1 MKKLVLTVDTR
12 EVGKGVSRRIRKG
25 DKIPAVL
32 YGKSVKPIPIIVDR
46 APIEKIIKGSDTVN
60 AMIDMTVAGGDS
72 GLAVI
77 RDYQA
82 DPIKRKL
89 YHVDF
94 QAVGMADRIAVEIPI
109 EVTGTSIGVK
119 EGGVLE
125 LQRRSLH
132 VKAIPDK
139 IPACITLDIS
149 ALDIGDSIHADE
161 VVLPDDVEFL
171 HKRNYTV
178 ISVVPPAKI
187 EATPAEVAAAATAE
201 GAEGEVD
208 AVSAA
213 EGEKDVAA
221 TAEVAPTDNEK
232 GKDSK

>member
-1 MKKLVLTVDTR
+1 MKKLALTVDTR

-32 YGKSVKPIPIIVDR
+32 YGKSVKPIPITVDR
-46 APIEKIIKGSDTVN
+46 APVEKIIKGSDTVN
-60 AMIDMTVAGGDS
+60 AIIDMTVAGGDS

-94 QAVGMADRIAVEIPI
+94 QAVSMTDRIAVEIPI

-132 VKAIPDK
+132 VKATPDK
-139 IPACITLDIS
+139 MPACITLDIS
-149 ALDIGDSIHADE
+149 ALNIGDSIHADE
-161 VVLPDDVEFL
+161 IVLPDDVEFL
-171 HKRNYTV
+171 HKKNYTV
-178 ISVVPPAKI
+178 VSVVPPAKI
-187 EATPAEVAAAATAE
+187 EATPAEIAAAAIADGETDATA
-201 GAEGEVD
+201 
-208 AVSAA
+208 SAS
-213 EGEKDVAA
+213 EGEKDA
-221 TAEVAPTDNEK
+221 TAVASSPSASEGEK